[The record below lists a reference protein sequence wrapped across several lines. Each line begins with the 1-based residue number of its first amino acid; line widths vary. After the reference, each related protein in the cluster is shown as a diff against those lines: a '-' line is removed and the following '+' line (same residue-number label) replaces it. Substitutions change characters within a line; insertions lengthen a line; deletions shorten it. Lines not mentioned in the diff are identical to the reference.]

1 MKILSNSGVSNF
13 HQNWI
18 KFETTEGD
26 IFEVAQT
33 TTYNSNSP
41 ISKPKNTSRKQR
53 LFPRSER
60 KTEAPNKAVVGDTKR
75 SKEDGAGGR
84 RQRAETERL
93 QSADRT
99 PMTHGPQSRRY
110 RQQQRSPMLWLQS
123 ADWWPAATCNSLSL
137 WDDGPVS
144 ITITL

>member
-75 SKEDGAGGR
+75 SKEDGSRGPKTESGDRASSVS
-84 RQRAETERL
+84 RQN
-93 QSADRT
+93 
-99 PMTHGPQSRRY
+99 THDS
-110 RQQQRSPMLWLQS
+110 
-123 ADWWPAATCNSLSL
+123 WPPEPPIQAAAAQPDST
-137 WDDGPVS
+137 
-144 ITITL
+144 